1 VTSRRA
7 FTLLEAVVA
16 LAVLAIGVV
25 ALERLLVRSIAG
37 VAADVAASRAMMS
50 ARAVL
55 TEAELRPPEPG
66 HAVGTDPDGLR
77 FERDVVRTAH
87 PGLREVTVRVQ
98 PADGGPPCELVELI
112 RVPAA

>member
-37 VAADVAASRAMMS
+37 VGADVAASRAMMS
-50 ARAVL
+50 ARALL
-55 TEAELRPPEPG
+55 TEAEVRAPETG
-66 HAVGTDPDGLR
+66 HTAGVDAGGLR
-77 FERDVVRTAH
+77 FERDVLPTAH
-87 PGLREVTVRVQ
+87 PGLRAVTVRVH